1 MIGCVT
7 ADGHQSEQFLQHQL
21 SRAGTVIAEHL
32 SVDKTKDPYYCFRDA
47 VMDIA
52 ADGKRRFSIYEY
64 EPLLQEIFRLED
76 RRDKIDHPHNGS
88 KDAAD
93 AVAGVVFNCHRFPFL
108 LEPWDSGDMLVRTF

>member
-1 MIGCVT
+1 M
-7 ADGHQSEQFLQHQL
+7 
-21 SRAGTVIAEHL
+21 
-32 SVDKTKDPYYCFRDA
+32 
-47 VMDIA
+47 
-52 ADGKRRFSIYEY
+52 
-64 EPLLQEIFRLED
+64 QEMFRLED